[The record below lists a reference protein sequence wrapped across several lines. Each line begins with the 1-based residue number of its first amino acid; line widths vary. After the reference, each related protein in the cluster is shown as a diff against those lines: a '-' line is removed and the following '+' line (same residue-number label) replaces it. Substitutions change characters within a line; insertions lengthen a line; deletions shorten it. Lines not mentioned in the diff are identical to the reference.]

1 MAPHPIPVPCALAVP
16 SPSHRNA
23 ATPSPCWAPFM
34 TQERLMFSNPIP
46 SELHLSVAATMS
58 DDMLSALTPC
68 LPCASILQP
77 ATPPQVV
84 AFYSWTISTPI
95 FLNRFTR
102 AAKSRKPDLWTCVH
116 FLPFPLLPLLSAT
129 RIEINFNF
137 KSLFAL
143 WSLSTSQQFHCY
155 FYLIIVSWRYQKY

>member
-1 MAPHPIPVPCALAVP
+1 MAPHPIPFPCALAVP
-16 SPSHRNA
+16 FPSHRDA

-34 TQERLMFSNPIP
+34 TQERLVFSNPIP
-46 SELHLSVAATMS
+46 SEPHLSLAATMS
-58 DDMLSALTPC
+58 NDMLSALTPP

-84 AFYSWTISTPI
+84 TFYSWTISAPI
-95 FLNRFTR
+95 CLNHFTR
-102 AAKSRKPDLWTCVH
+102 AESRKPDLWTCVRV
-116 FLPFPLLPLLSAT
+116 LPFPLLPLLSAT
-129 RIEINFNF
+129 RIEINFSF

-155 FYLIIVSWRYQKY
+155 FYLIMKSWQYKKC